1 MIYVLTSVN
10 QNYAKYIERFSK
22 SLIRTGAEIVPVFA
36 IDSDSEDLRAK
47 IGAEFVKAKI
57 FPRIFYVQAIPSRF
71 SIMKQLVDSLE
82 EGEGDR
88 YGDFITFIDI
98 DDEVNETYFDWTKDW
113 SLARK
118 SLIISNVVKHYEDS
132 ELPYVSPGYLN
143 FNPNDSYLSWGSLI
157 WGKFYSLDLVKL
169 FLRKAKSPDLN
180 YKVYD
185 FEHYCVYSLAMMA
198 KLSSEGVGFAK
209 DSTYIWNRHSG
220 SLMTMSVETVSRIV
234 NSVYHLLP
242 NNKECCIESIYVSL
256 LTSMASTFRA
266 SNGDAS
272 KVGEILEE
280 FKSKNSRIL
289 KATFNDSI
297 YRNVALKLIKNPD
310 GSYNHGRFVIYEF
323 LVEGVFLM
331 RRLELAFQS
340 DTVSTLNTG
349 EFRKL
354 HVLLR
359 VGELKKSKILDIISD
374 TDTRYIESGK
384 VKFHF
389 ISNLSPLN
397 LAKRL
402 SKYARN
408 FRELNLITSL
418 VSESTI
424 SNNLTSF
431 FEDDLFINDWVICI
445 SSKDYI
451 SVNDEIENLS
461 KNCGKMEGRD

>member
-22 SLIRTGAEIVPVFA
+22 SLIRTGADIVPVFA
-36 IDSDSEDLRAK
+36 IDSDSEELRAK

-57 FPRIFYVQAIPSRF
+57 FPRIFYVQSIPSRF
-71 SIMKQLVDSLE
+71 GIMKQLVNSLGE
-82 EGEGDR
+82 EGDR

-98 DDEVNETYFDWTKDW
+98 DDEVNETYFDWVKDW
-113 SLARK
+113 SLTRR
-118 SLIISNVVKHYEDS
+118 SLVISNVVKHYGDS

-169 FLRKAKSPDLN
+169 FLRKSKNPDLN

-220 SLMTMSVETVSRIV
+220 SLMTMSVETVSKIV

-266 SNGDAS
+266 TDGDNS
-272 KVGEILEE
+272 KVEEILEE

-310 GSYNHGRFVIYEF
+310 GTSNYGRFVIYEF
-323 LVEGVFLM
+323 LVKGVFHV
-331 RRLELAFQS
+331 RNLERAFLS

-359 VGELKKSKILDIISD
+359 VDELEKSRILDVISN
-374 TDTRYIESGK
+374 TDDRYIKSGK

-389 ISNLSPLN
+389 ISDLRPLD

-402 SKYARN
+402 SKCARN
-408 FRELNLITSL
+408 FRELKLITDL
-418 VSESTI
+418 VGESTI
-424 SNNLTSF
+424 LNNLLSF
-431 FEDDLFINDWVICI
+431 FGDDLTTNDWVICV

-451 SVNDEIENLS
+451 SVNDEIRNLS
-461 KNCGKMEGRD
+461 KSCGKLEGRD